1 MKRQYYTW
9 VLLLVMGI
17 ILGGTWQFHRVNRG
31 VTPKPVMEQR
41 VYPQRWSSSQKAPFK
56 VLAASQRTVPDG
68 KEVTIHLLLG
78 KLQLAN
84 YGFHSKNLNL
94 IEDMWLNIPYGISN
108 QSRGM
113 QHPNGR
119 YYTEKELHQST
130 NKDVTLR
137 FSVIP
142 NSYRYRLQPARF
154 SFLVPERPDQFVKY
168 SVMLDLTHDGSVLAS

>member
-1 MKRQYYTW
+1 
-9 VLLLVMGI
+9 MG
-17 ILGGTWQFHRVNRG
+17 GAWQFHHVNRH
-31 VTPKPVMEQR
+31 VILKPVVEQR
-41 VYPQRWSSSQKAPFK
+41 VYPWRWGGSQKAPFK
-56 VLAASQRTVPDG
+56 VLTASQRTVADG

-78 KLQLAN
+78 NLQLAN
-84 YGFHSKNLNL
+84 YGFHAKNLNL

-119 YYTEKELHQST
+119 YYTEKELHRST

-154 SFLVPERPDQFVKY
+154 SFLVPERPNQFVKY